1 MNIEFA
7 ENLITKKKNKDEKKR
22 EYMKNYRKEKN
33 KINKINL
40 NLNNTNENIY
50 NNFEIKNNIVSLW
63 EKRGYKN
70 IKKETVNDYSIKIKR
85 IHKEITKKDININIL
100 LNILNNDY
108 NENDISY
115 IIKELYY
122 LENNILIN
130 YLFDKYNNKTT
141 IKTYL
146 IPFSV
151 ICSYIEYYKKKNIY
165 NEIAKYIIKIGKEYE
180 YERDNNSIKKTEI
193 NKIINNYNEDIL
205 LNNIEKLTNI
215 EDKIIYGLYTL
226 IPPRRLEYS
235 NMIILLENNELE
247 LSEDHNYLICDLNY
261 NPKYFIFKNYKTSN
275 VFGEQKIL
283 IPNTLSNLIGEY
295 LLKKNKKDEEK
306 FLDKTS
312 NTLGKNITKIFSSI
326 YNEKITLRWLRISY
340 ATYIRKKNLTN
351 NELKEISEKM
361 AHSLHTNSRYNK
373 IKMDENI
380 EI

>member
-1 MNIEFA
+1 MNILDA
-7 ENLITKKKNKDEKKR
+7 EKIIIKEKNKNEKKK
-22 EYMKNYRKEKN
+22 EYMKNYRKGKN
-33 KINKINL
+33 KKKS
-40 NLNNTNENIY
+40 NLNNLNQTID
-50 NNFEIKNNIVSLW
+50 NNFVIKDNIISLW

-70 IKKETVNDYSIKIKR
+70 LKKETANDYSIKIKR
-85 IHKEITKKDININIL
+85 LHKEITTKDININIL
-100 LNILNNDY
+100 LNILTNDY

-122 LENNILIN
+122 LKNNILIN
-130 YLFDKYNNKTT
+130 YLYDKYDNKTT

-151 ICSYIEYYKKKNIY
+151 ICSYIEYYKINNIY
-165 NEIAKYIIKIGKEYE
+165 NEIAKNIIKLGKEYD
-180 YERDNNSIKKTEI
+180 YEKDNNSIKKTEI
-193 NKIINNYNEDIL
+193 NKIIKNYNEDIL

-226 IPPRRLEYS
+226 LPPRRLEYS
-235 NMIILLENNELE
+235 NMIILLEDNELK
-247 LSEDHNYLICDLNY
+247 LSEEYNYLICDSNY

-295 LLKKNKKDEEK
+295 LLKKNKKDQDK
-306 FLDKTS
+306 LLDKTS
-312 NTLGKNITKIFSSI
+312 NTLGKKITKIFSFI
-326 YNEKITLRWLRISY
+326 YNENITLRWLRISY

-351 NELKEISEKM
+351 NELKKISEEM
-361 AHSLHTNSRYNK
+361 AHGLHTNSRYNK